1 MAEIY
6 RRASHITG
14 PQGASVVPGYPITC
28 YKESF
33 FFPTTILK
41 LLEEHKPS
49 TEAKKGGY
57 FPQGPGQCLKEPER
71 LVVSLCACGPRQ
83 DSRSY
88 YSHLK
93 IFLSRITYKP
103 RYDFHLGKLLT
114 LY

>member
-6 RRASHITG
+6 RRTSHITD
-14 PQGASVVPGYPITC
+14 PPGASVVPGYPITC
-28 YKESF
+28 CKKSF
-33 FFPTTILK
+33 FSPTTVLK
-41 LLEEHKPS
+41 QLEEHKPS

-71 LVVSLCACGPRQ
+71 LAVSLWAYGPRQ

-93 IFLSRITYKP
+93 ILLSRITSL
-103 RYDFHLGKLLT
+103 DMASIWESF
-114 LY
+114 